1 MNRLDSPKPK
11 NLIGSKCGCGN
22 QCPNFSYLGST
33 LPQNLFLCN
42 CNCTE
47 FVCFEIY
54 NNQCAMSLV
63 VGESIVR
70 FSDSLTLLITSG
82 LGNLTSEST
91 ALVS

>member
-1 MNRLDSPKPK
+1 MNRLHSPKPK
-11 NLIGSKCGCGN
+11 KSYWVQVWLWQSKSKFS
-22 QCPNFSYLGST
+22 FSYLEST
-33 LPQNLFLCN
+33 LPQNLFL

-82 LGNLTSEST
+82 MGNLTSEST